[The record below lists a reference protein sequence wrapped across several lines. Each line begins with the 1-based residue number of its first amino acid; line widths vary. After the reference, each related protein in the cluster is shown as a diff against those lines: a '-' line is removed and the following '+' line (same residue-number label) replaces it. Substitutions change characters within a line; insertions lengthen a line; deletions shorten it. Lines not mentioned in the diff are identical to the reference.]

1 MVLLPLVAEHVDL
14 PLIGPGGICD
24 ARTMAAAFVLGA
36 VGVQMGTRLLACA
49 ESPVHDNL
57 KQAVLAADETGTVL
71 LPLGGGSGARMMRVI
86 RTAAA
91 EQIDTGG
98 SPDGAAPTRVHTL
111 YFDGD
116 MTASVANTGHV
127 AGRIAD
133 IRPAAQIIGEM
144 WAGCRELL
152 TATVASMATVGCMCT
167 RVVYLGNNDRVVT
180 GRSMDWKFEI
190 GTNLWVMP
198 RGVERSGAA
207 GRAPCSGRRS
217 TAASRIRL

>member
-14 PLIGPGGICD
+14 PLIGPAAVCD

-98 SPDGAAPTRVHTL
+98 SPDAAPTRVHTL

-116 MTASVANTGHV
+116 MTASVANTDTWPVGSPTSV
-127 AGRIAD
+127 
-133 IRPAAQIIGEM
+133 RP
-144 WAGCRELL
+144 
-152 TATVASMATVGCMCT
+152 
-167 RVVYLGNNDRVVT
+167 
-180 GRSMDWKFEI
+180 
-190 GTNLWVMP
+190 
-198 RGVERSGAA
+198 
-207 GRAPCSGRRS
+207 RRS
-217 TAASRIRL
+217 SVRCGPVAASCSPRQWLRWLPWDACVPVWFISATMIAS